1 MLERKPRFVR
11 LLYHCKAA
19 GSAAYGTI
27 EGWLMEL
34 KDKRAMKQSL
44 QDYRAGIFLACLAIL
59 LALAATLACNV
70 ERRKSDAE
78 LGLNPQQSAGRK
90 IYDSNC
96 DRCHEPYSTR
106 GKKGPSL
113 NGVFQHKYLSL
124 SGLPANDE
132 RVTDIIRLGRNEMPG
147 YGQTLSSQDI
157 QDLLAYLHTL

>member
-1 MLERKPRFVR
+1 

-27 EGWLMEL
+27 EGFLMRL
-34 KDKRAMKQSL
+34 KDKSSMKQLPQNS
-44 QDYRAGIFLACLAIL
+44 RAGIFFRSLTVL
-59 LALAATLACNV
+59 LALAATFACDV

-90 IYDSNC
+90 IYDSHC

-106 GKKGPSL
+106 GKKGPAL
-113 NGVFQHKYLSL
+113 KGVFQRKYLSL
-124 SGLPANDE
+124 SGLPANEE

-147 YGQTLSSQDI
+147 YSQTLSSQDI